1 MAIYELDGATPHID
15 RDAFV
20 HPDAV
25 VIGDVTIGP
34 ESSVWPSAVLRGDYG
49 TITIGARSSIQDGTV
64 IHAGP
69 GFPTVIGDG
78 CVVGH
83 LTHLE
88 GCTLEDD
95 SLAGSG
101 SVVLHWAVVSHGAT
115 VGANAVVPN
124 NMVVPPGGAGAR
136 DPGQDRGGQVGRRHD
151 QDVGRR
157 LRGQRQAL
165 SRLTA
170 PPRLTYFFL
179 VGPRLA
185 WLRLRSAGKTSVPN
199 GARPWAAAKPKCPSP
214 SAPPV
219 VNPSR
224 SS

>member
-1 MAIYELDGATPHID
+1 MAIYELDGATPRVD
-15 RDAFV
+15 PDAFV

-25 VIGDVTIGP
+25 VIGDITIGP
-34 ESSVWPSAVLRGDYG
+34 GSSIWPGAVLRGDYG

-69 GFPTVIGDG
+69 GFPTVVGDG

-101 SVVLHWAVVSHGAT
+101 SVVLHWAVIGSGAT

-124 NMVVPPGGAGAR
+124 HMVVPPGALALGIPAKILEGKSDPAMIKMSAGFYVDNATR
-136 DPGQDRGGQVGRRHD
+136 YRASL
-151 QDVGRR
+151 RR
-157 LRGQRQAL
+157 LD
-165 SRLTA
+165 
-170 PPRLTYFFL
+170 
-179 VGPRLA
+179 
-185 WLRLRSAGKTSVPN
+185 
-199 GARPWAAAKPKCPSP
+199 
-214 SAPPV
+214 
-219 VNPSR
+219 
-224 SS
+224 